1 VFCQLEVLRQCFPPS
16 IRRVLEELPESLDE
30 TYQRILRSISKANRG
45 LAHQVLQCLV
55 AAVRPLR
62 VEELAEVLA
71 IDFDT
76 GGTPKLNPGWRWAD
90 QREAV
95 LSACSS
101 LVTIVNDGE
110 SRIVQFSHFSVKEF
124 LTSIRTAESSRDIS
138 CFHIVLEPA
147 HTILAQACLGVLLR
161 LDEHMDKEIIKNFPL
176 AEYAAEHWASHARF
190 GNVLS
195 LIKDGIDCLFDA
207 EKPYFAVWRWVFNIK
222 YSARPR
228 MMEPD
233 RPKETPLCI
242 AALLGLRDLVER
254 LLIKHPGYLNIEGSS
269 LGSPLC
275 AAVARGHAHVTSL
288 LLAHGAN
295 ANFKGMGR
303 YHLPPM
309 HQASQYGHV
318 EIGKQL
324 LDHGADV
331 NIRDKFGR
339 TPLYI
344 SALCNTVEFARMLLE
359 HNAEADAKDN
369 VGWTPLI
376 IAEKYGGG
384 DSDVAL
390 LLREH
395 GRVGRMDEGIRE

>member
-1 VFCQLEVLRQCFPPS
+1 MYCQLEVLRQCFPPS

-71 IDFDT
+71 LDFDT

-101 LVTIVNDGE
+101 LVTIVNDGD

-138 CFHIVLEPA
+138 CYHILLEPS
-147 HTILAQACLGVLLR
+147 HTILAHACLGVLLR
-161 LDEHMDKEIIKNFPL
+161 LEEPIDEEIITNFPL
-176 AEYAAEHWASHARF
+176 AEYAAEHWDSHARF
-190 GNVLS
+190 GNVSS
-195 LIKDGIDCLFDA
+195 LIKDGIECLFDA
-207 EKPYFAVWRWVFNIK
+207 EKPYFEVWRWVSNIK
-222 YSARPR
+222 YRSLPGWG
-228 MMEPD
+228 ESD
-233 RPKETPLCI
+233 VPKETPLCI
-242 AALLGLRDLVER
+242 AAQLGLRDLVGR
-254 LLIKHPGYLNIEGSS
+254 LLIKHPEDLNTWGGPE
-269 LGSPLC
+269 GSPLG
-275 AAVARGHAHVTSL
+275 AAVVGGHAHVTSL
-288 LLAHGAN
+288 LLEHGAN
-295 ANFKGMGR
+295 TDSKATPR
-303 YHLPPM
+303 HLPPM
-309 HQASQYGHV
+309 HLASQSGHV

-331 NIRDKFGR
+331 NLRDYGDR
-339 TPLYI
+339 TPLYF
-344 SALCNTVEFARMLLE
+344 SAMYNTVEFARMLLE
-359 HNAEADAKDN
+359 HDAEVDLKTAWDE
-369 VGWTPLI
+369 TPLEV
-376 IAEKYGGG
+376 AEVWGHL
-384 DSDVAL
+384 DVAQ

-395 GRVGRMDEGIRE
+395 GRGGRMDEEIRE

>member
-1 VFCQLEVLRQCFPPS
+1 VLRQCFPPS

-55 AAVRPLR
+55 TAVRPLC

-76 GGTPKLNPGWRWAD
+76 GRTPKLNAGWRWAD

-101 LVTIVNDGE
+101 LVAIVNDGD

-147 HTILAQACLGVLLR
+147 HTVLAQVCLGVLLR
-161 LDEHMDKEIIKNFPL
+161 LDEHIDEETIKNFPL
-176 AEYAAEHWASHARF
+176 AEYAAEYWVRHARF
-190 GNVLS
+190 GNVSS
-195 LIKDGIDCLFDA
+195 LIKDGIDYLFDA
-207 EKPYFAVWRWVFNIK
+207 EKPHFAVWRWVSNGNK
-222 YSARPR
+222 YSARTR
-228 MMEPD
+228 TVKHYL
-233 RPKETPLCI
+233 PKETPLYI

-254 LLIKHPGYLNIEGSS
+254 LLIKHPGDLNTMGSS
-269 LGSPLC
+269 WGSPLC

-288 LLAHGAN
+288 LLEHGAN
-295 ANFKGMGR
+295 ADFRGTQYR
-303 YHLPPM
+303 PPM
-309 HQASQYGHV
+309 HLASRFGHV

-331 NIRDKFGR
+331 NLPDKVGR
-339 TPLYI
+339 TPLYM
-344 SALCNTVEFARMLLE
+344 SALFNTVEFARMLLE
-359 HNAEADAKDN
+359 HDAEVDAKDIA
-369 VGWTPLI
+369 GQTPLR
-376 IAEKYGGG
+376 IAEEYR
-384 DSDVAL
+384 SPDVAQ

-395 GRVGRMDEGIRE
+395 GRGGCMDEGIREVGNLL